1 MTLELL
7 CDTLSKKIASEE
19 FNCKEMIE
27 VISYGLSAIITSTL
41 NMGIALFIASL
52 FGLADTLLKFMMIF
66 IPIRIMHKGYHC
78 KKFSSCLIMT
88 NLSFFT
94 CSLVIFNLRERV
106 SPIIVFIILILI
118 NFRVS
123 KEKNYKFIIFIL
135 IEYLFNLIMGLQLE
149 MYFVVSL
156 VQNIMN
162 QKVKWLLSSF
172 LVVIATVATSKITW
186 FGMYEPEVPK
196 KLKSK
201 K

>member
-156 VQNIMN
+156 VLNIILIIGG
-162 QKVKWLLSSF
+162 KYYE
-172 LVVIATVATSKITW
+172 SK
-186 FGMYEPEVPK
+186 
-196 KLKSK
+196 S
-201 K
+201 